1 MSNDGT
7 LVRGKLFSFES
18 LEKNS
23 WKRKSIICSKDRY
36 FPVRCFLDQGVLAK
50 DGLF

>member
-18 LEKNS
+18 PRGIGKKFCYVKEKINNM
-23 WKRKSIICSKDRY
+23 
-36 FPVRCFLDQGVLAK
+36 
-50 DGLF
+50 